1 MIGGKVSN
9 NMKEV
14 AVVVPIYKKNLSPD
28 DQISIQSFL
37 KHLDGYDFHAV
48 VPKHL
53 VNAVE
58 GLPVSFQYTPF
69 PDRYFQNIDSYSRLL
84 LSKEFYTA
92 FIKYE
97 QILIAQTD
105 ALVLSS
111 DLQAWCE
118 KGWDYIGAPWAKNFK
133 THSGIEFEGVGN
145 GGFSLRNVASA
156 LRVLNAKVSPVAD
169 YSLDPKPRWWHWDR
183 VKTVMLFINWF
194 RRFLPIISLEKYLQQ
209 HYRGAEDIFWG
220 RYAKQFDRSFKV
232 ATVHEALLFSF
243 EADPAGSYEKT
254 GGRLPFGCH
263 AWARYDRDFWVK
275 MGVVPEEG
283 K

>member
-1 MIGGKVSN
+1 MSDI
-9 NMKEV
+9 
-14 AVVVPIYKKNLSPD
+14 AIVVPLYKSHLSSD
-28 DQISIQSFL
+28 EHVSINSFL
-37 KHLDGYDFHAV
+37 KHLKGHDFHAV
-48 VPKHL
+48 VPEYL
-53 VNAVE
+53 VNGVE
-58 GLPVSFQYTPF
+58 ELPGNFQYTPF

-84 LSKEFYTA
+84 LSNKFYAT
-92 FIKYE
+92 FQKYDY
-97 QILIAQTD
+97 ILIAQTD

-118 KGWDYIGAPWAKNFK
+118 KGWDYMGAPWAKNFK

-169 YSLDPKPRWWHWDR
+169 YSLDPKPRWWNWDR
-183 VKTVMLFINWF
+183 VKKVMLFINRL
-194 RRFLPIISLEKYLQQ
+194 RRFLPKISLEKYLLQ

-220 RYAKQFDRSFKV
+220 KYAKQFDRSFKV
-232 ATVHEALLFSF
+232 ASVHEALLFSF
-243 EADPAGSYEKT
+243 EADPAGSLEKT

-275 MGVVPEEG
+275 MGVVPEKG
-283 K
+283 KIQN